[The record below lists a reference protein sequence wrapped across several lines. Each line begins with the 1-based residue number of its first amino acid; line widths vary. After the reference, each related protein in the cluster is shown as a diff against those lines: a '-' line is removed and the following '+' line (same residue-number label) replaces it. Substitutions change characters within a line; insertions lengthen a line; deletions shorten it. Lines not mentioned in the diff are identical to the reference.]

1 MCTRKAKIRSLLI
14 FLLSAAC
21 LCAGMFLSAPNDAR
35 EIAGAYHE
43 IEAGGQTYLLCL
55 DGDFAEIFDL
65 QYKKLCRYETGD
77 EGTVVISHCISDLDM
92 DGTDDILSIAEI
104 GSEDGGP
111 EAIEALVLEE
121 GHERRIVLRLDDDM
135 LIHSYTDN
143 I

>member
-14 FLLSAAC
+14 FCCQRRAC
-21 LCAGMFLSAPNDAR
+21 APDVSFR
-35 EIAGAYHE
+35 RTMHEIAGAYHE

>member
-1 MCTRKAKIRSLLI
+1 MSDSVIKREGKIRSLDI
-14 FLLSAAC
+14 LLSAAC
-21 LCAGMFLSAPNDAR
+21 LCAGCFFPRRTMHE

-43 IEAGGQTYLLCL
+43 IEAAGQLTFSALTVISQKYSICN
-55 DGDFAEIFDL
+55 I
-65 QYKKLCRYETGD
+65 KLCRYETGD

-121 GHERRIVLRLDDDM
+121 GQ
-135 LIHSYTDN
+135 
-143 I
+143 